1 LIYFLIPTKKI
12 ARTKIEEFLASDD
25 EEVYLGNF
33 NSFQRLLLHQMVQI
47 DYDDQIFL
55 LNKRGEGRNVT
66 MYAYKG
72 GLEERIKKEEL
83 QIQADIEELQGDCG
97 MSAVLNAIKISVR
110 NTLT

>member
-1 LIYFLIPTKKI
+1 MFCFNFNKI
-12 ARTKIEEFLASDD
+12 LCPRTKIEDFLANDE

-72 GLEERIKKEEL
+72 GLEERIKTEEMH
-83 QIQADIEELQGDCG
+83 IQADIDELQGDCG
-97 MSAVLNAIKISVR
+97 MSAILNVIKTSV
-110 NTLT
+110 